1 MNESTFIQYLNERKF
16 EFVRAIEGIEGNT
29 GSPDGESLYFVQ
41 KNDKQYIATRDY
53 IADEDV
59 LVSLICKAY
68 KKSQIEDRFIREAID
83 NLYVEFPFNEA
94 ISRKVEQLV
103 CDSRKLETQPFTLTY
118 RLYELFYLVL
128 QQLNDQKKDTL
139 QSRLADSKSYID
151 HFYHAPLTRV
161 DLAQRAGVNVDYF
174 SRTFKAR
181 YKESPMSYLNRV
193 RITHAKSL
201 LLNRNKTIRDVAFDV
216 GFKDEFYFSRQ
227 FKRQMGRSPQSFMK
241 RSILSLKV
249 ASLHHLVTG
258 HLYALNHLPHS
269 AIMNHSYPLSLKEAG
284 VVEIGQESVDVDKL
298 VTIQPDVVIQK
309 APMSDAVQTKS
320 ELINQIAPVINLAY
334 EGTWREHFT
343 QIASIVDCDQRA
355 QQWLEHYEQKAS
367 SLKDSIKKYVG
378 KETVIVVG
386 IGEVGCC
393 LYGMRNMGAVMY
405 DDLQMEAPERIRKI
419 AHIKEVTLEELM
431 EINADRIILTVY
443 RSHKRLPSQTTIVQH
458 LKKLSRDERW
468 QSLKAVKN
476 KQLYGLYDTKHLYT
490 SYNAYSHNLLLNKLS
505 EFFVT

>member
-1 MNESTFIQYLNERKF
+1 MNESTFTQYVNERKF
-16 EFVRAIEGIEGNT
+16 EFVRAIEGRKDRID
-29 GSPDGESLYFVQ
+29 SYDGESVYFVQ
-41 KNDKQYIATRDY
+41 KNERQLIATREY
-53 IADEDV
+53 VADEDV
-59 LVSLICKAY
+59 LVQLVCKAY
-68 KKSQIEDRFIREAID
+68 KKDQFEDVYIREAID
-83 NLYVEFPFNEA
+83 NLYVEFPINEV
-94 ISRKVEQLV
+94 ITSKLEQL
-103 CDSRKLETQPFTLTY
+103 SIESQNPETQPFTLTCWF
-118 RLYELFYLVL
+118 YELLYLVL
-128 QQLNDQKKDTL
+128 QQLNDQKKDSL
-139 QSRLADSKSYID
+139 QSRLADTKTYID
-151 HFYHAPLTRV
+151 QFYNVPLTRV

-181 YKESPMSYLNRV
+181 YEESPMSYLNRV

-201 LLNRNKTIRDVAFDV
+201 LLKRNKTIRDIAFDV

-227 FKRQMGRSPQSFMK
+227 FKRQIGRSPQSYMK

-309 APMSDAVQTKS
+309 APMSDAVKTKS
-320 ELINQIAPVINLAY
+320 ELINQIAPVVNLAY

-343 QIASIVDCDQRA
+343 QIASVVDCDQRA
-355 QQWLEHYEQKAS
+355 QQWLEHYEHKAS
-367 SLKDSIKKYVG
+367 SIRDSIKKYVG

-443 RSHKRLPSQTTIVQH
+443 RSHKRLPSQMTIVKH
-458 LKKLSRDERW
+458 LQQLSQDERW